1 MSRVMASSIYMCPY
15 DVENYF
21 CACGFK
27 ILFNFVV
34 AHIGLRVEGIT
45 STLETKTKGRG
56 HEFNNGE

>member
-1 MSRVMASSIYMCPY
+1 MCPY

-34 AHIGLRVEGIT
+34 AHIGLRVEGRF
-45 STLETKTKGRG
+45 LMFNNNTKGRG
-56 HEFNNGE
+56 